1 MNSITRYDEYDIL
14 ARIYNEDWI
23 SGLFQ
28 ETIPVLEKLLLSH
41 LTKGSHILDLCCGT
55 GHLAQQLLQQGYKI
69 TGIDGS
75 EQMLRFAHENAPEAK
90 LILDDARFFNLPAR
104 FDAVVSTTG
113 SLNYVMEI
121 EELECVCK
129 NVYHALLENGI
140 FLCHFFTQEE
150 FNFNW
155 NGKISGNVKD
165 DYAWATKNIYDPESK
180 IGRIYLT
187 IFSLVDKSWQ
197 RLDKVISEKC
207 YAKEEI
213 ISALKTAGF
222 SEISSCDAH
231 YDLGISQMPGSTY
244 FICYKR
250 SHLE

>member
-1 MNSITRYDEYDIL
+1 MTTTTHYDDYDVL
-14 ARIYNEDWI
+14 ALIYNEDWI

-28 ETIPVLEKLLLSH
+28 ETIPVLEKLLLTR

-55 GHLAQQLLQQGYKI
+55 GHLAQQLLQKGYQI

-75 EQMLRFAHENAPEAK
+75 EQMLHYARENAPEARF
-90 LILDDARFFNLPAR
+90 ILDDARFFNLPAT

-113 SLNYVMEI
+113 SLNYVMKI
-121 EELECVCK
+121 EELKRVLK
-129 NVYHALLENGI
+129 NVSNALIENGI

-150 FNFNW
+150 FQSNW

-165 DYAWATKNIYDPESK
+165 DYAWATKNIYNPDTK
-180 IGRIYLT
+180 IGQMSLT
-187 IFSLVDKSWQ
+187 VFSLVDESWQ

-207 YAKEEI
+207 YDKEEI
-213 ISALKTAGF
+213 IFALETAGF
-222 SEISSCDAH
+222 SEISFYDAH

-250 SHLE
+250 VNI